1 MAKLRELLSVAPVLP
16 VITIDDA
23 ARAVDLAKALAAGGI
38 GIAEITLRTPAG
50 LPSIELIAARV
61 PNFVVAAG
69 TVLTPADLDS
79 AARAG
84 ARFAVSPGS
93 TRELLEAAASN
104 QALPFLPAVA
114 TPSELM
120 QAAGFGHDCFKL
132 FPAAALGGVAALDA
146 LGGPFPD
153 ARFCPT
159 GGIGESSAADYLA
172 RPNVLCVGG
181 SWLAPRAA
189 IARGDWAAITES
201 ARKAAALPRPSKR

>member
-1 MAKLRELLSVAPVLP
+1 MSKLRELLSVVPVLP
-16 VITIDDA
+16 VVTIDDA
-23 ARAVDLAKALAAGGI
+23 AHAVDVAKALADGGI
-38 GIAEITLRTPAG
+38 GMAEITLRTPAG

-69 TVLTPADLDS
+69 TVLTPADLAS

-84 ARFAVSPGS
+84 ARFAVSPGI
-93 TRELLEAAASN
+93 TRELLEAAASTP
-104 QALPFLPAVA
+104 ALPYLPAVA
-114 TPSELM
+114 TASELM
-120 QAAGFGHDCFKL
+120 QAASFGHRCFKL

-159 GGIGESSAADYLA
+159 GGIDESSAADYLA

-189 IARGDWAAITES
+189 IARGDWHAITRA
-201 ARKAAALPRPSKR
+201 ARHAAALRGMHA